1 MPPST
6 VFFALQ
12 CCQCSTMQVKQRKKS
27 SNKWTCV
34 VCNQKQSV
42 RKVFA
47 QGYMAKDVRK
57 FVQSFN
63 MSRQFAEQNVI
74 PADDDKETL
83 EIEDKIPPNGKL
95 KRTDWT
101 EYIDPEEEDSEIG
114 ENPGDEFE
122 LKLVTEMPKPVFK
135 KPKLKSYHVAKDCEY
150 GDEKNILVDVGES
163 LVRTKGSSQAGASSR
178 YRGARVRGTQQE
190 RTNYAA
196 EIKGKSADRQ
206 EEVKLEEPMHGM
218 FEWRGCLVQ
227 GGNVKL
233 SDEVPGRNRSATIKG
248 WRSSKWSC
256 YITEEDDNLLPASGK
271 ANKNQANQGCDPNA
285 FETEFV
291 DQRVDEDIHP
301 DFL

>member
-47 QGYMAKDVRK
+47 QGYMAKDVRE

-101 EYIDPEEEDSEIG
+101 EYIDPEEEDSEIPNIG

-122 LKLVTEMPKPVFK
+122 LKIVTEMPKPVFK
-135 KPKLKSYHVAKDCEY
+135 KPKLKSCHVAKDCEY

-163 LVRTKGSSQAGASSR
+163 LVRTKGSSQGHVC
-178 YRGARVRGTQQE
+178 G
-190 RTNYAA
+190 
-196 EIKGKSADRQ
+196 
-206 EEVKLEEPMHGM
+206 
-218 FEWRGCLVQ
+218 LVDEF
-227 GGNVKL
+227 VWKL
-233 SDEVPGRNRSATIKG
+233 SWQLARQVDIGEQGLEGHNKRGLIMQQKLKESLLIGRK
-248 WRSSKWSC
+248 K
-256 YITEEDDNLLPASGK
+256 
-271 ANKNQANQGCDPNA
+271 
-285 FETEFV
+285 
-291 DQRVDEDIHP
+291 
-301 DFL
+301 